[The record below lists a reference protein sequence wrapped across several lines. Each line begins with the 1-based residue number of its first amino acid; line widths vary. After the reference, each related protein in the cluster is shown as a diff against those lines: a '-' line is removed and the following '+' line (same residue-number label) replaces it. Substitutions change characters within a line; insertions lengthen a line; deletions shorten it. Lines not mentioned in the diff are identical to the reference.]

1 MESNDQHSHITQEQ
15 YKYLLS
21 YIDAKVQEVI
31 SRIDSGF
38 PGGDPVEHRKAHEHY
53 IRETSERAA
62 LWKSIR
68 EKTITGI
75 VWAGLMLVGSA
86 LWDFIKT
93 ALRGVS

>member
-1 MESNDQHSHITQEQ
+1 MEPNNHISYITQEQ
-15 YKYLLS
+15 YEHLLGHV
-21 YIDAKVQEVI
+21 DAKVQEVI

-38 PGGDPVEHRKAHEHY
+38 PGGDPVEHRKVHEHY
-53 IRETSERAA
+53 IREASERAA

-75 VWAGLMLVGSA
+75 VWAGLMLIGSA

-93 ALRGVS
+93 ALKSAG

>member
-1 MESNDQHSHITQEQ
+1 MAPHDHISYITQEQ
-15 YKYLLS
+15 YRHLLG
-21 YIDAKVQEVI
+21 YVDAKVQEVI

-38 PGGDPVEHRKAHEHY
+38 PNGDPVEHRKVHEHY
-53 IRETSERAA
+53 MREASERAA

-75 VWAGLMLVGSA
+75 VWAGLMLIGSA

-93 ALRGVS
+93 ALKAVT